1 MHEGLR
7 QGVSVYVINL
17 DRSQDRLEKI
27 SLQLQELYFPFQRIS
42 AVDGKIATPEQNQL
56 LNLSLYKKRHGKLPT
71 PGELGCYL
79 SHYEAI
85 CMAAL
90 SENDFTLVLEDDAIL
105 GIGLAGT
112 INELVSIPD
121 TLDFVKLSGVHSGTP
136 ICVMP
141 LPKGEGLSVLLT
153 KCTGSSAYLLN
164 RKASISLREGLLPMS
179 LPIDHE
185 FDKGWIYKFQVRA
198 VIPFPVKHNT
208 EAESTIGNSTKS
220 LKLSSRQRIPTH
232 IYRLRTEIR
241 RLVYGLGQIVRS
253 LVQN

>member
-1 MHEGLR
+1 MHERLR
-7 QGVSVYVINL
+7 HGVSVYVINL

-27 SLQLQELYFPFQRIS
+27 SLQLEQLDFPFQRIS
-42 AVDGKIATPEQNQL
+42 AVDGKTATHEQNQL
-56 LNLSLYKKRHGKLPT
+56 LNLSLYKKRHGKFPT

-79 SHYEAI
+79 SHYEAVS
-85 CMAAL
+85 MASL
-90 SENDFTLVLEDDAIL
+90 SENEFTLVLEDDAIL
-105 GIGLAGT
+105 GTGLAGT
-112 INELVSIPD
+112 INDLVSIPD
-121 TLDFVKLSGVHSGTP
+121 TWDFVKLSGVHSGTP

-141 LPKGEGLSVLLT
+141 LPRGKSLSVLLT
-153 KCTGSSAYLLN
+153 KCTGASAYLLN
-164 RKASISLREGLLPMS
+164 RKASIALREGLLPMS

-220 LKLSSRQRIPTH
+220 LKLPSRQRIPTH
-232 IYRLRTEIR
+232 IYRLITEIR

-253 LVQN
+253 LLQN